1 MARPKKQKSALVT
14 SDVSSMSAEDKKR
27 AIDAAINTLKT
38 KYNESSFVDLT
49 DGNIR
54 KYDVISTGSMLLDN
68 CIGIGG
74 VPRGRIIEIY
84 GPESS
89 GKTTISDI
97 ICGMA
102 QKAYPEDYVA
112 IVDIEHA
119 KDVEYSK
126 KLGLDLSRSIIT
138 QPDSGEEAIDAVLN
152 FVQSGACSVVVLDS
166 VAALMTKRQL
176 DGEVGDA
183 TVGEVAR
190 LMSENLKKIARA
202 ASKTNTLVIFINQ
215 IRLKIG
221 VMFGSP
227 ETTSGGN
234 SLKFYASLRLDTRR
248 RDLIKDG
255 DTPIGQV
262 MGIKVIKSKIG
273 KPYGAVDIN
282 LYFGKGFNPKEELVE
297 VAIESG
303 LIEKAGAWYT
313 LLPGHEFEKRFQGK
327 APVIE
332 YVSSEKDVY
341 DELYSQ
347 YMSHLSG
354 EDISFE
360 IDEET
365 GEILNE
371 EENS

>member
-1 MARPKKQKSALVT
+1 MAKAKKTKDLVLSSAL
-14 SDVSSMSAEDKKR
+14 SPADKKR
-27 AIDAAINTLKT
+27 AIDAAVNTMKS
-38 KYNESSFVDLT
+38 KYAESSFVDLSPE
-49 DGNIR
+49 NRR
-54 KYDVISTGSMLLDN
+54 KYEVISTGSLLLDD
-68 CIGIGG
+68 CLGIGG

-97 ICGMA
+97 ICGIA
-102 QKAYPEDYVA
+102 QKQYPDDYVA

-119 KDVEYSK
+119 KDITYSEE
-126 KLGLDLSRSIIT
+126 LGLDLERAIIS
-138 QPDSGEEAIDAVLN
+138 QPDSGEEAIDTVLN

-166 VAALMTKRQL
+166 VAGLMTKRQL

-190 LMSENLKKIARA
+190 LMSENLKKIAKA

-215 IRLKIG
+215 IRMKIG

-227 ETTSGGN
+227 ETTPGGN
-234 SLKFYASLRLDTRR
+234 SLKFYASLRLDIRR

-262 MGIKVIKSKIG
+262 MGIKVIKSKVG

-282 LYFGKGFNPKEELVE
+282 LYFGKGFNKKEELVD
-297 VAIESG
+297 VAIDAG
-303 LIEKAGAWYT
+303 IIDRAGAWYT
-313 LLPGHEFEKRFQGK
+313 VLPGHTLEKRFQGK
-327 APVIE
+327 AAAID
-332 YVSSEKDVY
+332 YVASDEDVY
-341 DELYSQ
+341 NTVLALYEGS
-347 YMSHLSG
+347 LSDSEQLVL
-354 EDISFE
+354 EDPTEDST
-360 IDEET
+360 D
-365 GEILNE
+365 E